1 MSEHKKR
8 IKFLTLPPPP
18 PSSRDDT
25 ANRIKWVTG
34 LYDHYIKVVQH
45 MQNLQNTGK
54 KNIKELAP
62 SVCGEKNNSWCKEL
76 QDASLTSDKMGNDR
90 KQLFTLL
97 TAKETHSPCSRVWKP
112 PDAALFSHFH
122 IFVHA
127 TSESFFYFYRGR
139 GKSTKPSS
147 VYIFFS
153 LQEDVE
159 WILIVIL
166 RKKKNKNQQYL
177 MWETFE
183 TFSFSEEI
191 AMCLAF
197 IKVICDKYRPILRWM
212 RHWTDARQSQGSPR
226 VFCKGSRLPLKQGS
240 KSPWQCWQTPLDF
253 GDVRAQDV
261 TLVLNVPTSTA
272 PPTPS

>member
-8 IKFLTLPPPP
+8 IKFLILPPPP

-34 LYDHYIKVVQH
+34 LYDHYIKVVH
-45 MQNLQNTGK
+45 MQNLQNTE

-62 SVCGEKNNSWCKEL
+62 SVCGEKNNSWCKKP

-97 TAKETHSPCSRVWKP
+97 TAKETYSPCSRVWKP

-127 TSESFFYFYRGR
+127 TSESFSIFTEG
-139 GKSTKPSS
+139 GEKSMKPSN
-147 VYIFFS
+147 VYIYIFFS

-159 WILIVIL
+159 WILIMII
-166 RKKKNKNQQYL
+166 RKKKKKNQQYL
-177 MWETFE
+177 IWETSE
-183 TFSFSEEI
+183 TFFLLERN
-191 AMCLAF
+191 CNVF
-197 IKVICDKYRPILRWM
+197 GFYRGCRW
-212 RHWTDARQSQGSPR
+212 
-226 VFCKGSRLPLKQGS
+226 
-240 KSPWQCWQTPLDF
+240 
-253 GDVRAQDV
+253 
-261 TLVLNVPTSTA
+261 
-272 PPTPS
+272 